1 MKHSIRKEMFCV
13 GAVVAS
19 CCATVKV
26 FGANYEYPSAGGD
39 ISSAEAWN
47 GILPDGAFIPGEAD
61 SIDISQ
67 PSDKYKITKNVTF
80 GNIRFNGG
88 IGNVKYLIDATGSD
102 VNFTTNKNALYTY
115 TAENEANRN
124 ITLKGGCWNLNKGEW
139 LGIDIHNT
147 FELIDSCVLTNIS
160 TCWATMWNQRDA
172 HLLLKNQ
179 SRIYCND
186 FRVGKKN
193 VNGSVEVSGGSK
205 IFADIFYT
213 DTEGEVADK
222 VNGRT
227 TITGEGSLLESQ
239 IILLGYKT
247 SDNYI
252 QAYDGATV
260 RCNKITINSSYG
272 SNNRLVLDDAVLDV
286 AGYILLKNGESN
298 GTQSGIVATNSIIL
312 VNAFTNSCRSSY
324 LDFQNVQFECNGEF
338 HPFYYGRYSTV
349 RFGGSDGNLPDF
361 MKNPEALFGTSPIGH
376 TLLIDD
382 GFMWK
387 NGAYTKKMMQTTS
400 NCTIRVCNN
409 ASLEWST
416 QFFLGHTDFA
426 NQCLDN
432 VVEILDGGVMT
443 ANRFYIAGSGNTL
456 VVSNGT
462 LRLTDDTEGI
472 GIGYSHSNAK
482 YMPNGAKVVISGTTP
497 KIEVQG
503 NCYLRQDSILE
514 FEIPVHGY
522 AEGHVPFEGNQL
534 FFDNT
539 ASIRVD
545 CEDYFAVGGGVLTL
559 MKFKTLPKWAD
570 VHTRI
575 AQWLQAQNEAMP
587 LSRCSLKYVEKVGDA
602 AHPHHIVL
610 RAHPPMGLRIV
621 VR

>member
-13 GAVVAS
+13 GVVVAS
-19 CCATVKV
+19 CCATVSV
-26 FGANYEYPSAGGD
+26 SGANYEFPSVGGD
-39 ISSAEAWN
+39 ISSSEAWN
-47 GILPDGAFIPGEAD
+47 GILPIGVAIPGEAD
-61 SIDISQ
+61 SIDISR
-67 PSDKYKITKNVTF
+67 PSDNYKITKNVTF

-88 IGNVKYLIDATGSD
+88 SGKYLIDATGCD
-102 VNFTTNKNALYTY
+102 VNFTTNKNALFTY
-115 TAENEANRN
+115 TEENEANRN

-160 TCWATMWNQRDA
+160 TCWATMWGQTYA

-179 SRIYCND
+179 SRIYCSD

-205 IFADIFYT
+205 IFADFFYT
-213 DTEGEVADK
+213 DTDGEVTDK

-227 TITGEGSLLESQ
+227 TITGEGSLLESKS
-239 IILLGYKT
+239 IFLGFET

-252 QAYDGATV
+252 QAYDGATI

-286 AGYILLKNGESN
+286 TDYILLKNGAN
-298 GTQSGIVATNSIIL
+298 QGTQSGIVATNSTIS
-312 VNAFTNSCRSSY
+312 VNALTNSCRSSY
-324 LDFQNVQFECNGEF
+324 LDFQNVRFECKGEF

-349 RFGGSDGNLPDF
+349 RFGGSEGTLPDF
-361 MKNPEALFGTSPIGH
+361 MKNPVTLFGTLPIGH

-387 NGAYTKKMMQTTS
+387 NGNGAYTKKMMQSTS
-400 NCTIRVCNN
+400 NCTIRVCNK

-443 ANRFYIAGSGNTL
+443 ASRFYIAGSGNTL

-462 LRLTDDTEGI
+462 LRLTDSEGI

-482 YMPNGAKVVISGTTP
+482 YTPNGAKVVISGTTP

-503 NCYLRQDSILE
+503 NCYLKQDSMLK

-522 AEGHVPFEGNQL
+522 AKGHVPFEGGTL

-545 CEDYFAVGGGVLTL
+545 CEDYFAAGGGVLTL

-587 LSRCSLKYVEKVGDA
+587 LSRCSLKYVVKDDE

>member
-1 MKHSIRKEMFCV
+1 MMHAISKEMFCV
-13 GAVVAS
+13 GVAVAS
-19 CCATVKV
+19 CCATVRV
-26 FGANYEYPSAGGD
+26 LGANYEFPSAGGD

-47 GILPDGAFIPGEAD
+47 GILPGGVAIPGVAD
-61 SIDISQ
+61 SIDIFQ
-67 PSDKYKITKNVTF
+67 PSDNYKITKNVTF

-88 IGNVKYLIDATGSD
+88 SGKYLIDATGCD
-102 VNFTTNKNALYTY
+102 VNFTTNKDALYTY
-115 TAENEANRN
+115 TAENEANRH
-124 ITLKGGCWNLNKGEW
+124 ITLKGGHWNLNGGEW
-139 LGIDIHNT
+139 LGIDSHNT
-147 FELIDSCVLTNIS
+147 FELRDSCVLTNIS
-160 TCWATMWNQRDA
+160 TCWATMWSQRDA

-179 SRIYCND
+179 SRIYCSD

-213 DTEGEVADK
+213 DSDGAVTDK

-227 TITGEGSLLESQ
+227 TVTGEGSLLESKS
-239 IILLGYKT
+239 IILGFKT

-252 QAYDGATV
+252 QAYDGATI

-286 AGYILLKNGESN
+286 TDYILLKNGAN
-298 GTQSGIVATNSIIL
+298 QGTQSGIVATNSTIS
-312 VNAFTNSCRSSY
+312 VNALTNSCRSSY
-324 LDFQNVQFECNGEF
+324 LDFQNVRFECKGEF

-349 RFGGSDGNLPDF
+349 RFGGSEGTLPDF
-361 MKNPEALFGTSPIGH
+361 MKNPVTLFGTLPIGH

-387 NGAYTKKMMQTTS
+387 NGNGAYTKKMMQSTS
-400 NCTIRVCNN
+400 NCTIRVCNK

-443 ANRFYIAGSGNTL
+443 ASRFYIAGSGNTL

-462 LRLTDDTEGI
+462 LRLTDSEGI
-472 GIGYSHSNAK
+472 GIGYSHDNAK
-482 YMPNGAKVVISGTTP
+482 YTPNGAKVVISGATP
-497 KIEVQG
+497 KIEAAG
-503 NCYLRQDSILE
+503 NCYLKQDSILK
-514 FEIPVHGY
+514 FEIPAQGY
-522 AEGHVPFEGNQL
+522 AEGYVPFEGLRL

-539 ASIRVD
+539 ASIEVD
-545 CEDYFAVGGGVLTL
+545 CEDYLAAGGGVLTL
-559 MKFKTLPKWAD
+559 MKFKELPKWTD
-570 VHTRI
+570 VEARV

-587 LSRCSLKYVEKVGDA
+587 LPRCSLKYLVKNDDA
-602 AHPHHIVL
+602 TPSHHILL
-610 RAHPPMGLRIV
+610 RALPPMGLRMVI
-621 VR
+621 R

>member
-482 YMPNGAKVVISGTTP
+482 YTPNGAKVVISGTTP

-545 CEDYFAVGGGVLTL
+545 CEDYFAAGGGVLTL
-559 MKFKTLPKWAD
+559 MKFKNLPKWAD

-587 LSRCSLKYVEKVGDA
+587 LSRCSLKYVVKDDET
-602 AHPHHIVL
+602 HPHHIVL